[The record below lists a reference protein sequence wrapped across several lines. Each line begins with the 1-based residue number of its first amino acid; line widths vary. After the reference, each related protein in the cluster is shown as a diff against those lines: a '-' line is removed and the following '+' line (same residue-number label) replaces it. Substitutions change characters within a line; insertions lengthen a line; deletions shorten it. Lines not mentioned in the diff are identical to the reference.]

1 MGRIIERTNPSGATT
16 YGIRWTDELGKDRK
30 RFSQAW
36 TRAGAEAELAA
47 IEQRLSTGLATTQA
61 MTVEQLYTEWLDN
74 HVRVNCS
81 PAHLEDSRIQ
91 YRLRIGPMIGH
102 RRIDTVTRRIVRQM
116 VAEMQRVMRERDP
129 ANLYAGHRT
138 INKTLTVVKGML
150 TYAVHI
156 EQLATNPAHGVPAL
170 PESPTRQID
179 AWPLE
184 VIQAV
189 AEAARTIG
197 TPAAGARGTSWA
209 GERDYAIIML
219 AALTGLRQSE
229 VLGLLWN
236 RIDGDWLHVTHKLC
250 RRSFMLREPK
260 SRRGER
266 RVPLLD
272 RAHIVLDAWREL
284 GIHEQIVFPNQGAT
298 DFVRAPLFDRRV
310 WDKARDAVG
319 VMEVDGRTH
328 DARQMTFHELRHT
341 FISRC
346 LAAGRDIW
354 EVANWAGDDPEMI
367 KKVYGHYIPGSLGN
381 TDRLNGMFAS
391 G

>member
-16 YGIRWTDELGKDRK
+16 YGIRWTDEQGKDRK
-30 RFSQAW
+30 RFNSAW
-36 TRAGAEAELAA
+36 TKDGAEAELAA
-47 IEQRLSTGLATTQA
+47 VEGRLAAGLATTRA
-61 MTVEQLYTEWLDN
+61 MTVEQLYNEWLDN

-102 RRIDTVTRRIVRQM
+102 RRIDTINRRIVRQM
-116 VAEMQRVMRERDP
+116 VAEMQRVMRERHP
-129 ANLYAGHRT
+129 GNQHAGHRT

-156 EQLATNPAHGVPAL
+156 EQLASNPAHGVPAL

-189 AEAARTIG
+189 AEAARRLG
-197 TPAAGARGTSWA
+197 TPAAGERGTAWA

-219 AALTGLRQSE
+219 AALAGLRQSE

-236 RIDGDWLHVTHKLC
+236 RIDGDWLHVTQKLC
-250 RRSFMLREPK
+250 RRSFTLREPK

-272 RAHIVLDAWREL
+272 RAKEVLGDWRAMA
-284 GIHEQIVFPNQGAT
+284 IHEQIVFPNQGAT

-310 WDKARDAVG
+310 WDKARDAVAI
-319 VMEVDGRTH
+319 MEVDGR
-328 DARQMTFHELRHT
+328 
-341 FISRC
+341 
-346 LAAGRDIW
+346 
-354 EVANWAGDDPEMI
+354 
-367 KKVYGHYIPGSLGN
+367 
-381 TDRLNGMFAS
+381 
-391 G
+391 

>member
-1 MGRIIERTNPSGATT
+1 MGRIIERSNPSGETI
-16 YGIRWTDELGKDRK
+16 YGIRWTDEHNKDRK
-30 RFSQAW
+30 RFSKDW
-36 TRAGAEAELAA
+36 TKAA
-47 IEQRLSTGLATTQA
+47 ATTELEAVERKLALGVATTNA
-61 MTVEQLYTEWLDN
+61 MTVDELFNEWLDN

-102 RRIDTVTRRIVRQM
+102 RRIDTINRRIVRQM
-116 VAEMQRVMRERDP
+116 VAQMQQVMRKRDP
-129 ANLYAGHRT
+129 GNDHAGHRT

-184 VIQAV
+184 VITAV
-189 AEAARTIG
+189 AEAARNLAPSEG
-197 TPAAGARGTSWA
+197 ERGTAWA

-229 VLGLLWN
+229 VLGLRWD

-250 RRSFMLREPK
+250 RRSFTLREPK

-266 RVPLLD
+266 RAPLLD
-272 RAHIVLDAWREL
+272 RARQVLQDWREL
-284 GIHEQIVFPNQGAT
+284 AIHEQIVFPNQGAT

-310 WDKARDAVG
+310 WDKARDAVKEI
-319 VMEVDGRTH
+319 EVDGREY
-328 DARQMTFHELRHT
+328 DARRLTFHELRHT
-341 FISRC
+341 FVSRC

-367 KKVYGHYIPGSLGN
+367 KKVYGHYIPDSLGN
-381 TDRLNGMFAS
+381 TDRLNGMFGS
-391 G
+391 

>member
-1 MGRIIERTNPSGATT
+1 MGRIIERTNNSGQTI
-16 YGIRWTDELGKDRK
+16 YGIRWTDEHGKDRK
-30 RFSQAW
+30 RYSRVW
-36 TRAGAEAELAA
+36 TKAAAQAELTAT
-47 IEQRLSTGLATTQA
+47 ERKLAVGVVTTKA
-61 MTVEQLYTEWLDN
+61 MTVEQLFNEWLDN

-81 PAHLEDSRIQ
+81 PAHLEESRIQ

-102 RRIDTVTRRIVRQM
+102 RRIDTINRRIVRQM

-129 ANLYAGHRT
+129 GNEHAGHRT

-156 EQLATNPAHGVPAL
+156 EQLPSNPAHGVPAL

-189 AEAARTIG
+189 ADAARDLG
-197 TPAAGARGTSWA
+197 TPEAGERGTAWA

-229 VLGLLWN
+229 VLGLRWD

-250 RRSFMLREPK
+250 RRSFTLREPK

-266 RVPLLD
+266 RVPLLE
-272 RAHIVLDAWREL
+272 RAKEVLEDWRDL

-310 WDKARDAVG
+310 WDKARDAVAII
-319 VMEVDGRTH
+319 EVDGRTY
-328 DARQMTFHELRHT
+328 DARKMTFHELRHT
-341 FISRC
+341 FVSRC

-381 TDRLNGMFAS
+381 TDRLNHIFAA

>member
-1 MGRIIERTNPSGATT
+1 MGRIIERTNPSGKTV
-16 YGIRWTDELGKDRK
+16 YGIRWIDEHGKDRK
-30 RFSQAW
+30 RSSNSW
-36 TRAGAEAELAA
+36 TKAAAQAELAE
-47 IEQRLSTGLATTQA
+47 IESRLAAGVATTRA
-61 MTVEQLYTEWLDN
+61 MTVAELFDEWLDN

-81 PAHLEDSRIQ
+81 AAHLEDARIQ

-102 RRIDTVTRRIVRQM
+102 RRIDTINRRIVRQM
-116 VAEMQRVMRERDP
+116 IAQMQRVMRKRDP
-129 ANLYAGHRT
+129 GNEHAGHRT
-138 INKTLTVVKGML
+138 INKTLTVIKGML

-156 EQLATNPAHGVPAL
+156 DELASNPAHGVPAL
-170 PESPTRQID
+170 PEAPTRQID

-184 VIQAV
+184 VIHAV
-189 AEAARTIG
+189 AEAARDLA
-197 TPAAGARGTSWA
+197 PAEGERGTSWA

-229 VLGLLWN
+229 VLGLRWD

-250 RRSFMLREPK
+250 RRSFTLREPK
-260 SRRGER
+260 SKRGER

-272 RAHIVLDAWREL
+272 RAREVLEEWREV
-284 GIHEQIVFPNQGAT
+284 GIHERIVFPNQGAT

-310 WDKARDAVG
+310 WDKARDNVG
-319 VMEVDGRTH
+319 IVQVGERH
-328 DARQMTFHELRHT
+328 YDARKLTFHELRHT

-354 EVANWAGDDPEMI
+354 EVANWAGDDPDMI

-381 TDRLNGMFAS
+381 TDRLNRIFAT